1 MKKNKIL
8 LISEFQNK
16 KIFSYELKDSLKE
29 FYDVDTFDTLP
40 FSKYK
45 NKFKKIL
52 DKFLLYLLRYLDIK
66 IYYNVF
72 RRKILYQKILQKC
85 NSNNYKFIIF
95 TKNHY
100 IDPKIFLF
108 IESKTYYYFFD
119 TIDEIK
125 RYSLFNHFRFADR
138 SYVISKMLSK
148 KINKSFNLKTYFCP
162 QFINTNFWYNKN
174 SYKDI
179 DVLFIGTKFKYRNEI
194 ITYLENN
201 DISVVKKGLGWNK
214 QPIFGNELIKT
225 MARSKII
232 LNFTRDKL
240 SFSVRVYQVLCTGN
254 FLLSSKSYE
263 LNNTFNK
270 KQHFDDFDSKEDCLS
285 KVSFYL
291 NNPQKIKKIAK
302 NGMNYVNR
310 NFNSSKIIKKYF
322 I

>member
-52 DKFLLYLLRYLDIK
+52 DRFLLYLLRYLNIK
-66 IYYNVF
+66 LYYNVF
-72 RRKILYQKILQKC
+72 QRKILYQKILQKC
-85 NSNNYKFIIF
+85 NANNYKFIIF
-95 TKNHY
+95 TKNQY

-108 IESKTYYYFFD
+108 IKSKTYYYFFD

-179 DVLFIGTKFKYRNEI
+179 DVLFIGTKFKNRNEI
-194 ITYLENN
+194 ITFLENN

-225 MARSKII
+225 MARSKIV

-240 SFSVRVYQVLCTGN
+240 SFSVRVYQVLSTGN

-285 KVSFYL
+285 KVNFYL